1 MTTFLLL
8 SAHRWY
14 PASPPVALDYVAWEL
29 EKMGITSEVVDVAFT
44 EQCELESLLQQNLYD
59 GVCLTIRNLE
69 RTVFSEKLH
78 FPLPDIKELVNLVK
92 KYCTGPIIVGGNGFS
107 IAPERILEYL
117 EVDYGIWGAGE
128 EALPFLISYIIDGEI
143 NPSTIPY
150 LVYRDNGEIRKNA
163 QSTTRESLPAVK
175 RGYIDYHLYFSPGH
189 EHFSGFGNVE
199 TKRGCPHKC
208 AYCVEPEIKG
218 HSVRVKSPEDVTRE
232 VDWFLRRGINYFFL
246 TDSEFNADSDAACSL
261 LQYWKERGY
270 HRKMKWAAYAT
281 PSSFT
286 EEMAQLLPESGTMS
300 IMIDFCHISQKMLDC
315 LGKSHTQKDI
325 EDTIY
330 LCEKFKVPFRGSLM
344 LGGPGETWETVEE
357 TFQFFRGITCKIF
370 VVCGIRVFPCTPLG
384 EKIKK
389 EGSLIDNPNLYGKVI
404 DNDDLFEPIYYISH
418 DLGEGIFDYLS
429 EITGNSEQ
437 FYTVAPP
444 FTLTREMYG
453 NFRGVTPEYE
463 TQGCCDPQYITRLP
477 PGEVS
482 SPIFEKS
489 KVI

>member
-8 SAHRWY
+8 NPHRWY

-29 EKMGITSEVVDVAFT
+29 EKKGITSEVVDVAFT
-44 EQCELESLLQQNLYD
+44 EQRELESLLQQTQYD

-78 FPLPDIKELVNLVK
+78 FPLPDIRELVKLVK

-107 IAPERILEYL
+107 ILPERILEYL
-117 EVDYGIWGAGE
+117 EADYGIWGAGE
-128 EALPFLISYIIDGEI
+128 EALPSLIQHITDGE
-143 NPSTIPY
+143 NNLSSIPY
-150 LVYRDNGEIRKNA
+150 LVYRDNGEIRKNP
-163 QSTTRESLPAVK
+163 QSSTHDSLPAVK
-175 RGYIDYHLYFSPGH
+175 RGFIDYHRYFNPGH
-189 EHFSGFGNVE
+189 EHFYGFGNVE
-199 TKRGCPHKC
+199 AKRGCPHGC
-208 AYCVEPEIKG
+208 VYCVEPEIKG
-218 HSVRVKSPEDVTRE
+218 RSVRIKSPEDVTKE
-232 VDWFLRRGINYFFL
+232 VDWFLERGINYFFL
-246 TDSEFNADSDAACSL
+246 ADSEFNTDSDAACSL

-270 HRKMKWAAYAT
+270 YRKMRWTAYAT

-286 EEMAQLLPESGTMS
+286 EELAQLLAESGTMS
-300 IMIDFCHISQKMLDC
+300 IMIDFCHISQKMLNN
-315 LGKSHTQKDI
+315 LGKSYTQKDI
-325 EDTIY
+325 EDTIH

-344 LGGPGETWETVEE
+344 LGGPGETWETMEE
-357 TFQFFRGITCKIF
+357 TLQFFRKIACKIF
-370 VVCGIRVFPCTPLG
+370 LVCGIRVFPCTPLG

-389 EGSLIDNPNLYGKVI
+389 AGPLMDNPNLYGKVI

-444 FTLTREMYG
+444 FTLTREMCG

-463 TQGCCDPQYITRLP
+463 TQGRCDPQYISRLSS
-477 PGEVS
+477 GKVS
-482 SPIFEKS
+482 SPIFKES
-489 KVI
+489 EVI